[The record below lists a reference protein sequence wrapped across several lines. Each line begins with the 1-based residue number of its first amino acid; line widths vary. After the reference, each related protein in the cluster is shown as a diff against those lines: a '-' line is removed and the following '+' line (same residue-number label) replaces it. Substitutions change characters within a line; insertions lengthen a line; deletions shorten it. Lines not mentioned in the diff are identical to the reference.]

1 MGCLDKAKD
10 KVESMKK
17 SLTFFSVL
25 WILAGILWAMPH
37 KPPQAASS
45 SAAGQPALDQEAERQ
60 EVARVISS
68 VIGWA
73 KDKNLDLFFNTI
85 AHDEDY
91 ISVTP
96 GKRVIKCF
104 EDVKQ
109 NVPFWMSP
117 DFKYVRHELK
127 ELEIKF
133 ARCGEV
139 AWFYCILDD
148 INTYKGEPAS
158 WENTRWTGVLE
169 KRDGRWVVVQQH
181 FSFANDR

>member
-1 MGCLDKAKD
+1 
-10 KVESMKK
+10 MKK
-17 SLTFFSVL
+17 CVPLFSVTL
-25 WILAGILWAMPH
+25 ILAGLLWTLPG
-37 KPPQAASS
+37 KTPQAALSWN
-45 SAAGQPALDQEAERQ
+45 AAKPDQNREAEKQ
-60 EVARVISS
+60 KITQIISS

-73 KDKNLDLFFNTI
+73 KDKDLDLFFSAI

-96 GKRVIKCF
+96 GKRVIKRF

-109 NVPFWMSP
+109 NIPFWMSP

-133 ARCGEV
+133 ARCGDV
-139 AWFYCILDD
+139 AWFYCVLDD

-158 WENTRWTGVLE
+158 WENTRWTGVVE

-181 FSFANDR
+181 FSFASDR

>member
-1 MGCLDKAKD
+1 MQ
-10 KVESMKK
+10 K
-17 SLTFFSVL
+17 SLSFYLIAF
-25 WILAGILWAMPH
+25 ILVGILCAQAGEG
-37 KPPQAASS
+37 PQAPS
-45 SAAGQPALDQEAERQ
+45 SASASNPAKDQEAEKKIIA
-60 EVARVISS
+60 EVISS

-73 KDKNLDLFFNTI
+73 KDKNLDLFFGSI

-96 GKRVIKCF
+96 GNRVIKRF

-127 ELEIKF
+127 DLEIKF

-139 AWFYCILDD
+139 AWFYCVLDD

-158 WENTRWTGVLE
+158 WENARWTGVVE
-169 KRDGRWVVVQQH
+169 KRAGKWVVVQQH
-181 FSFANDR
+181 FSFASDK

>member
-1 MGCLDKAKD
+1 
-10 KVESMKK
+10 MKK
-17 SLTFFSVL
+17 SLILFSVFGL
-25 WILAGILWAMPH
+25 LAGPLWAIPNN
-37 KPPQAASS
+37 PPQAGSS
-45 SAAGQPALDQEAERQ
+45 SAASRPALDQEAEKQ
-60 EVARVISS
+60 KVARVISS
-68 VIGWA
+68 VIGLA
-73 KDKNLDLFFNTI
+73 KDKNLDVFFSAI

-96 GKRVIKCF
+96 GQRVIKRF

-109 NVPFWMSP
+109 NIPFWMSP
-117 DFKYVRHELK
+117 DFQYVRHELK
-127 ELEIKF
+127 DLEIKF

-139 AWFYCILDD
+139 AWFYCVLDD

-181 FSFANDR
+181 FSFATDR